1 MYRNRINLLHAAIR
15 NSYYDSTCWWAVVS
29 RPDIS
34 MGNFTL
40 FLTMDISLHPDLY
53 DTNMIRSTPLSKHG
67 DDPGRTFSPQYR
79 RTWKKEPTRI
89 RGSIRQVSLL
99 ASIATDMMAI
109 WKDTLHL
116 MKPRWGEKPRLRL
129 AKPILW
135 RSDNRCY
142 TFVLRRRQV
151 NQQLN
156 VLSMKMNWKNVNVYG
171 NYIEPT

>member
-1 MYRNRINLLHAAIR
+1 MRRI
-15 NSYYDSTCWWAVVS
+15 
-29 RPDIS
+29 RPDTS

-40 FLTMDISLHPDLY
+40 FPNYGCFTSPGPPRHQHDYEHA
-53 DTNMIRSTPLSKHG
+53 PLQARRW
-67 DDPGRTFSPQYR
+67 PWTFSPQYR

-99 ASIATDMMAI
+99 ASVATNMMAM

-116 MKPRWGEKPRLRL
+116 MKPRWGEKPRRRL

-151 NQQLN
+151 NKQPN
-156 VLSMKMNWKNVNVYG
+156 VLSMIMNWEKC
-171 NYIEPT
+171 EWLK